1 MPRSPSIVPDD
12 TNRDVYL
19 VLDDFGRLGRA
30 WRETDEAGA
39 NRTTLVLNLL
49 DGQYE
54 DPVRIV
60 AFNTAEGWSRDVTV
74 DIADELRRRFVS
86 TTRYRNRFSSS
97 WKRSTGAEGCG
108 LIPGEGVPRSPRL
121 LRERAAPRR
130 RETR

>member
-19 VLDDFGRLGRA
+19 VLDDFGRLGKA
-30 WRETDEAGA
+30 WRETDEAEA

-74 DIADELRRRFVS
+74 DIADELRRRFVEYDEVPES
-86 TTRYRNRFSSS
+86 VLKFLEAINRH
-97 WKRSTGAEGCG
+97 
-108 LIPGEGVPRSPRL
+108 
-121 LRERAAPRR
+121 
-130 RETR
+130 

>member
-39 NRTTLVLNLL
+39 NRTTLVLNLF

-60 AFNTAEGWSRDVTV
+60 AFNTTEGWSRDVTV
-74 DIADELRRRFVS
+74 DIADELRRRFVEYDEVPES
-86 TTRYRNRFSSS
+86 VLKFLEAINR
-97 WKRSTGAEGCG
+97 R
-108 LIPGEGVPRSPRL
+108 
-121 LRERAAPRR
+121 
-130 RETR
+130 